1 MEWETFFYCITSLS
15 VTDHGGWPRFEP
27 FVWEFWISNVPPV
40 VEENNAMQVVISSLF
55 LGSLT

>member
-55 LGSLT
+55 WGL